1 MLYIFLFTLGIILI
15 IKGGDWF
22 IQASIWIS
30 ETTGMSKML
39 VGATLV
45 SLATAMPEF
54 FVSTIAVAN
63 NQSAFALGNTF
74 GSVICNT
81 GLVLSLSLIFLKSRY
96 IDKDFFKKAFI
107 MLITLIVLFFIISDK
122 MIHKLEVIPLFVL
135 FIIFLLLN
143 IYEMRGITSNTNVL
157 HIKSIPY
164 KKHTF
169 LNMLMFLVGGALII
183 VGADLLVDN
192 GVTLAKMCGIP
203 QGIIGVTIVAL
214 GTSLPELVTT
224 LSAIAKK
231 ETDIGIGNILGANIL
246 NLTLI
251 ISTCA
256 FVSNNHITL
265 NGEYFPSLSR
275 ILTRTMY
282 IDMPLIALLF
292 GVLLLPPLFCRGKVF
307 RWQGIIMILLYIGF
321 IVFLVINIK

>member
-39 VGATLV
+39 IGTTLV

-54 FVSTIAVAN
+54 FVSTIAVAD

-81 GLVLSLSLIFLKSRY
+81 GLILSLSLMLSKSRY
-96 IDKDFFKKAFI
+96 INKDFFQKAFI
-107 MLITLIVLFFIISDK
+107 MMLTLIILFFLVSDK
-122 MIHKLEVIPLFVL
+122 TIQKSEGIPLLVL
-135 FIIFLLLN
+135 FIVFLLLN
-143 IYEMRGITSNTNVL
+143 IYEMRGITSGTNVL
-157 HIKSIPY
+157 YSRIKRS

-169 LNMLMFLVGGALII
+169 FNMLMFLAGGTAII

-192 GVTLAKMCGIP
+192 GVILAEMCGIP
-203 QGIIGVTIVAL
+203 KGIIGVTIVAL

-224 LSAIAKK
+224 LSAIVKK

-251 ISTCA
+251 LSTCT
-256 FVSNNHITL
+256 FVSDGPINI
-265 NGEYFPSLSR
+265 NGEYFPSINR
-275 ILTRTMY
+275 ILTRTTY

-292 GVLLLPPLFCRGKVF
+292 SVLLLPPLFSRGKVF
-307 RWQGIIMILLYIGF
+307 RWQGIVMLLLYFGF
-321 IVFLVINIK
+321 IIFLVANIG

>member
-1 MLYIFLFTLGIILI
+1 MLYILLFTLGIILI

-39 VGATLV
+39 IGTTLV

-54 FVSTIAVAN
+54 FVSTLAVAD

-81 GLVLSLSLIFLKSRY
+81 GLVLSLSLIFLKNRNLN
-96 IDKDFFKKAFI
+96 KDFFKKAFI
-107 MLITLIVLFFIISDK
+107 MFLTLIILFFLVSDK
-122 MIHKLEVIPLFVL
+122 TIQKSEGIPLAVL

-143 IYEMRGITSNTNVL
+143 VYEMRGSTSKTGVL
-157 HIKSIPY
+157 HVNNVVCKRN
-164 KKHTF
+164 TV
-169 LNMLMFLVGGALII
+169 LNIAMFIFGGGAILL
-183 VGADLLVDN
+183 GADLLVDN
-192 GVTLAKMCGIP
+192 GVIIAQMCGIP
-203 QGIIGVTIVAL
+203 KGIIGVTIVAF

-224 LSAIAKK
+224 LSAIIKK

-251 ISTCA
+251 LSTCT
-256 FVSNNHITL
+256 FVSKGPITIMPD
-265 NGEYFPSLSR
+265 YFPSLGR
-275 ILTRTMY
+275 ILTRITY
-282 IDMPLIALLF
+282 IDIPLIALLF
-292 GVLLLPPLFCRGKVF
+292 CVLLLPPLVSRGKVF
-307 RWQGIIMILLYIGF
+307 RWQGIIMLLLYIAF
-321 IVFLVINIK
+321 IVFLIINLN